1 MLGIFKG
8 FVISIIVFNFFSI
21 CCESIICGN
30 KYKNIYSFF
39 SGLIIITI
47 VISFIFRIKGVSVTD
62 IFSNELNNSVIDEL
76 QMQIDEKLEDINGE
90 AKENYKKV
98 MAENIKKYI
107 YQQGYSV
114 NSIDMEVEDNKI
126 CNLKIYIDFYKGER
140 EGLDSNISDVKEV
153 YVGEIGAEE
162 KDYSVDEAIA
172 NNTNTVADEP
182 IILKIK
188 REISIIYGMDMEDI
202 YIALMEE

>member
-1 MLGIFKG
+1 M
-8 FVISIIVFNFFSI
+8 
-21 CCESIICGN
+21 
-30 KYKNIYSFF
+30 
-39 SGLIIITI
+39 
-47 VISFIFRIKGVSVTD
+47 SVTD

-90 AKENYKKV
+90 AKESYKKV

-126 CNLKIYIDFYKGER
+126 CNLKIYIDFYKGEG

-162 KDYSVDEAIA
+162 KDYSVGEAVG
-172 NNTNTVADEP
+172 NNTNTIADEP

-188 REISIIYGMDMEDI
+188 REISIIYGLDMEDI
-202 YIALMEE
+202 YILH

>member
-90 AKENYKKV
+90 AKESYKKV

-126 CNLKIYIDFYKGER
+126 CNLKIYIDFYKDEG
-140 EGLDSNISDVKEV
+140 EGLDGNISDVKEV
-153 YVGEIGAEE
+153 YVGKIGAEE
-162 KDYSVDEAIA
+162 KDYSVGEDVG

-202 YIALMEE
+202 YILH